1 MDDKELRLSQED
13 EKHLEKKKRVKQY
26 KQEIRKVMKIYKR
39 HEELLCN
46 IFIVK

>member
-13 EKHLEKKKRVKQY
+13 EKHLEKKKRVKHH
-26 KQEIRKVMKIYKR
+26 KEEIRKVMNITKR

-46 IFIVK
+46 IFNVK